1 VILDLHTTYWVS
13 GLITQAPLPPARPP
27 PQYPECSDVMPTPH
41 YPNPDARPRPY
52 DSVGDVGFSQD
63 SIHQSSRV
71 AHAAVRAPPRSRSP
85 IHRVLHSTPEYP
97 RKGPSASPEPHAARA
112 HRWACPTRG
121 HRGRGCLLWPYR
133 QCGAGPARRATRRS
147 ASGSSSTPSSTVGD
161 RQLRLHSRW
170 CTPMV
175 LRRCSAA
182 LRSRRCRDRAGGWER
197 GTRVLTAG
205 GRAEAAARLDAALA
219 LGTHG
224 TARQARTS
232 ASGRMCPTAQ
242 GR

>member
-1 VILDLHTTYWVS
+1 MH
-13 GLITQAPLPPARPP
+13 G
-27 PQYPECSDVMPTPH
+27 
-41 YPNPDARPRPY
+41 
-52 DSVGDVGFSQD
+52 
-63 SIHQSSRV
+63 
-71 AHAAVRAPPRSRSP
+71 RAPTTPSAMLDFLKTRFIARRTRGRPGSPRSRSP

-97 RKGPSASPEPHAARA
+97 RKGPSASPGARAARA

-161 RQLRLHSRW
+161 RQLRLHSRR
-170 CTPMV
+170 CPPMV
-175 LRRCSAA
+175 FRRCSAA
-182 LRSRRCRDRAGGWER
+182 LRSRRCRDRAGGRER

-219 LGTHG
+219 LGTARHG
-224 TARQARTS
+224 RRGPRRVDECVRRHRAADGAHGPPPATA
-232 ASGRMCPTAQ
+232 ASIICM
-242 GR
+242 